1 MWNLETNRGVV
12 TRDVIWIKCMCFE
25 KQIDTD
31 DFELDPDVLADD
43 AKDEGE

>member
-1 MWNLETNRGVV
+1 VITC
-12 TRDVIWIKCMCFE
+12 DVILLKCMFIKE
-25 KQIDTD
+25 QIDTD